1 MTSNLARAENIIKQ
15 NITQLDTLSI
25 DYAHWTE
32 TYTYVDQPSQAY
44 IDSALNES
52 TFKSQNLNII
62 VIVRNSGEMLYGK
75 DYDPA
80 SGQFGDIPAGFQ
92 DLLIPGA
99 KLVAFTSEDSKV
111 DGIANL
117 PKGLLMVVSR
127 PVLTDDSQGPS
138 RGVIIMGRWITPEMT
153 KGFAELVN
161 LPGLLITSSSS
172 SSLPHE
178 YDQVKG
184 DLPAGPKL
192 VAIDD
197 HTVAGYAMMEDI
209 QQQKSIVIRL
219 EEPRTIYQS
228 GVDSFRNYA
237 ILLVLACLLFEGG
250 VVFLLQILVVSP
262 IKHLTQVAGKVANGN
277 VDINMRYLTA
287 KDEIGV
293 LSRTF
298 QELVHYF
305 KEAAGFAVGL
315 ANSDLTGM
323 IAPRSPED
331 VLSKALDS
339 VSTHLKQAVGQIASS
354 TRILSETSGD
364 VAGLANQVN
373 QSTGEMTQQIH
384 KIYTSTQEQ
393 TRLTQQAAASLGEI
407 VASIHSISE
416 SVQGEAASIKQS
428 SKSSQQISQ
437 QIEVVAN
444 NVQRVSEKVNQAAS
458 AAQSGSQTVES
469 TIQSIGNFAVQT
481 RHLAEKVNEAGGR
494 SHDISAIIAT
504 IDDIA
509 AQTNLLALNAAIEA
523 ARAGEHGKGFAVVA
537 DEVRK
542 LAEKSTLATK
552 EVATIIGNIQKAVGE
567 AVTAAQQSEKDANI
581 SVELAGQARIAL
593 AQILAAIDESLKQ
606 AGNALDASRQV
617 GGISSGLARSMEQ
630 LNSTAMENEQSTRS
644 ILSRSEDVNQ
654 AIEHIVGLSQEN
666 DLVIKLLNQSAAG
679 MDAQVS
685 EVKHSLEKMNQMAEV
700 LNTMVAQFKL

>member
-1 MTSNLARAENIIKQ
+1 MSLSRKILLISFSSIILLLLLIGGLIWVNTTSSFGRLEFEDVTSNLARAENIIKQ

-262 IKHLTQVAGKVANGN
+262 IKHLTQVAGKVLA
-277 VDINMRYLTA
+277 D
-287 KDEIGV
+287 IGV
-293 LSRTF
+293 LFTLLGRSDR
-298 QELVHYF
+298 LSH
-305 KEAAGFAVGL
+305 GL
-315 ANSDLTGM
+315 
-323 IAPRSPED
+323 
-331 VLSKALDS
+331 LD
-339 VSTHLKQAVGQIASS
+339 
-354 TRILSETSGD
+354 
-364 VAGLANQVN
+364 
-373 QSTGEMTQQIH
+373 
-384 KIYTSTQEQ
+384 
-393 TRLTQQAAASLGEI
+393 
-407 VASIHSISE
+407 
-416 SVQGEAASIKQS
+416 
-428 SKSSQQISQ
+428 
-437 QIEVVAN
+437 VAN
-444 NVQRVSEKVNQAAS
+444 NGGHFLGGQGRFFSQRAHL
-458 AAQSGSQTVES
+458 
-469 TIQSIGNFAVQT
+469 I
-481 RHLAEKVNEAGGR
+481 RH
-494 SHDISAIIAT
+494 
-504 IDDIA
+504 
-509 AQTNLLALNAAIEA
+509 
-523 ARAGEHGKGFAVVA
+523 HGKTFAM
-537 DEVRK
+537 
-542 LAEKSTLATK
+542 
-552 EVATIIGNIQKAVGE
+552 
-567 AVTAAQQSEKDANI
+567 
-581 SVELAGQARIAL
+581 LAGPRRFNGRI
-593 AQILAAIDESLKQ
+593 
-606 AGNALDASRQV
+606 
-617 GGISSGLARSMEQ
+617 
-630 LNSTAMENEQSTRS
+630 
-644 ILSRSEDVNQ
+644 
-654 AIEHIVGLSQEN
+654 
-666 DLVIKLLNQSAAG
+666 
-679 MDAQVS
+679 
-685 EVKHSLEKMNQMAEV
+685 
-700 LNTMVAQFKL
+700 